1 MAGPLTPGDGGPH
14 PRVGAI
20 VVAAGASRR
29 MGGRDKVFLPLLGKP
44 LISYTL
50 QALHASPQV
59 DAIVLVLAQH
69 NIADGRR
76 LVRQGGFYKVRDI
89 CTGGQRRQD
98 SVRCGLE
105 RLADMHWV
113 LVHDGARPCI
123 DASLVER
130 GLRHAAETGAATAA
144 VPVKDTIK
152 LAGAD
157 LLVDRT
163 LPRDQLWAV
172 QTPQV
177 FLRALLAE
185 AHQRVAEDVTDDAAM
200 VERIGGKVRLFMGSY
215 ENIKV
220 TTPEDVAI
228 AEALLRARG
237 VAGGGPC

>member
-1 MAGPLTPGDGGPH
+1 MAGPLTPGDRGPH

-20 VVAAGASRR
+20 LVAAGASRR

-44 LISYTL
+44 LIGYTL
-50 QALHASPQV
+50 QAFHASPLV
-59 DAIVLVLAQH
+59 DAIVLVLSQH
-69 NIADGRR
+69 NVADGRR
-76 LVRQGGFYKVRDI
+76 LVQQAGFHKVRDI

-113 LVHDGARPCI
+113 LVHDGARPCV
-123 DASLVER
+123 DASLIER

-157 LLVDRT
+157 MLVDRT

-177 FLRALLAE
+177 FLKSLLME
-185 AHQRVAEDVTDDAAM
+185 AHQRVVEDVTDDASM
-200 VERIGGKVRLFMGSY
+200 VERMGGKVRLFMGSY

-220 TTPEDVAI
+220 TTPEDIAI

-237 VAGGGPC
+237 VAGGGTW

>member
-1 MAGPLTPGDGGPH
+1 MAGPLTPGDAGPH
-14 PRVGAI
+14 PMVGAI
-20 VVAAGASRR
+20 IVAAGSSRR
-29 MGGRDKVFLPLLGKP
+29 MGGRDKLFLPLLGRP
-44 LISYTL
+44 LLSYTI
-50 QALHASPQV
+50 QAFQASPQV
-59 DAIVLVLAQH
+59 DTIVLVLAQH
-69 NIADGRR
+69 NLAQGRR
-76 LVRQGGFYKVRDI
+76 LVQECGFHKVRAI

-98 SVRCGLE
+98 SVRRGLE
-105 RLADMHWV
+105 RLADVHWV
-113 LVHDGARPCI
+113 LVHDGARPCVDAGLI
-123 DASLVER
+123 DRA
-130 GLRHAAETGAATAA
+130 LRQVTETGAATAA

-157 LLVDRT
+157 MLVDRT

-177 FLRALLAE
+177 FLRSLLAE

-237 VAGGGPC
+237 GGGPC